1 MDLFRYTLPNQNYS
15 HLIIFMDKKTQGEL
29 SRWLKQQSKLAK
41 RWLTL
46 TVVAGVASAVVLI
59 IQASLIAQILHS
71 LIIEHADKYD
81 LVPHFIGLGATVILR
96 SALAWGREIA
106 GYRSGEQV
114 RIYIRGLVVDKM
126 RRLGPGHIKGKTAG
140 AWGTMLIEQVE
151 EMQDFFAKYLPQM
164 ALSAL
169 IPFMILV
176 VVFPLNWVSGLIFL
190 ITAPLIPFF
199 MALVGK
205 KAADANRKNFKALQ
219 RLSGHFYDRLQAMT
233 TIRLFDRARDEKEQL
248 HAASEVFRERT
259 MSVLKIAFLSSAVL
273 EFFTSI
279 SIALTAVYFGF
290 TFIGE
295 LNFGHYGTSVT
306 LFTGLFILILAPE
319 FYQPLRDLGTFYH
332 AKQQAIGAAE
342 SIVDFLNIEE
352 PKQESN
358 KQVITS
364 EENCVI
370 TASDLIVTST
380 EGKVLVGPV
389 SFTLETGKKTA
400 LVGPSGAGKT
410 SIMNA
415 LLGFLPYQGSLTING
430 TELSEVDLNSYRSM
444 VSWVG
449 QNPLLVHGTIAEN
462 LNLAEKTF
470 SSQELQDKIKQAHAD
485 EFIDKLGLDHAIS
498 DRSGGLS
505 VGQAQRIALARALLQ
520 DGQFWLLDEPTA
532 SLDARSESL
541 INESLQSALVNK
553 TALMVTHQLSNLQ
566 QMDQILVLENGA
578 LTQQGSYSELE
589 HQGTFK
595 AMLNQQQTLGGDI
608 DA

>member
-1 MDLFRYTLPNQNYS
+1 
-15 HLIIFMDKKTQGEL
+15 MDKKTQGEL

-46 TVVAGVASAVVLI
+46 TVVAGVASAVALI

-169 IPFMILV
+169 VPFMILV

-233 TIRLFDRARDEKEQL
+233 TIRLFDRATDEKEQL

-485 EFIDKLGLDHAIS
+485 EFIDKLGLDHAIA

>member
-1 MDLFRYTLPNQNYS
+1 
-15 HLIIFMDKKTQGEL
+15 MDKKTQGEL

-169 IPFMILV
+169 VPFMILV

-319 FYQPLRDLGTFYH
+319 FYQPFRDLGTFYH

-485 EFIDKLGLDHAIS
+485 EFIDKLGLDHAIA

-595 AMLNQQQTLGGDI
+595 AMLNQQQALGGDI